1 MISLRRHLQP
11 HPQPS
16 GYHSPEEDEEAVAP
30 VNGDDGAVVADA
42 SCDGEGN
49 IVWVELERVVISISN
64 EGCADKAWT
73 DVVEVD
79 MVDASYA
86 AELAEAFHVVVGVAF
101 GGGVGW
107 GGSEPA
113 GAGYAADDSEVPL
126 SLRMLLE
133 VVEGC
138 ANHLGETCHV
148 GGDSGHLLFKVKS
161 WILIADTCAVEVE
174 VHAACLADEAE
185 KTARGI
191 FLCDVDALGGDDIEV
206 LALNLL
212 QQGLPPPCYAYLPA
226 LRGEH
231 LDHFES
237 NA

>member
-30 VNGDDGAVVADA
+30 VDGDDGAVVADA

-161 WILIADTCAVEVE
+161 WILIADACAV
-174 VHAACLADEAE
+174 
-185 KTARGI
+185 K
-191 FLCDVDALGGDDIEV
+191 
-206 LALNLL
+206 
-212 QQGLPPPCYAYLPA
+212 
-226 LRGEH
+226 
-231 LDHFES
+231 
-237 NA
+237 

>member
-1 MISLRRHLQP
+1 MISLRRYLQP
-11 HPQPS
+11 NPQPS

-30 VNGDDGAVVADA
+30 VDGDDGAVVADA

-79 MVDASYA
+79 VVDVSYV

-107 GGSEPA
+107 GGSESA
-113 GAGYAADDSEVPL
+113 GAGYAADDSEVAFL
-126 SLRMLLE
+126 VGVVFE
-133 VVEGC
+133 VMEGGIDHLC
-138 ANHLGETCHV
+138 EANDI
-148 GGDSGHLLFKVKS
+148 GGNGCHLLVDVECWVLVS
-161 WILIADTCAVEVE
+161 DACAVEVE
-174 VHAACLADEAE
+174 VHAASLADEAE

-212 QQGLPPPCYAYLPA
+212 QQGLPTSCYAYLPA

-231 LDHFES
+231 FDHFES